1 MDTEEIVV
9 SGLLVEIRRDKTGKW
24 QEDQLFIFASEEG
37 LEDAE
42 VANIINYLY
51 EEAFIMDR
59 RINYEIIYD
68 KWIS

>member
-24 QEDQLFIFASEEG
+24 QEDELFIFASEEG

-68 KWIS
+68 K

>member
-1 MDTEEIVV
+1 VDTEEVVV

-42 VANIINYLY
+42 VTNIINYLY

-68 KWIS
+68 K

>member
-68 KWIS
+68 K

>member
-59 RINYEIIYD
+59 RINYEII
-68 KWIS
+68 

>member
-1 MDTEEIVV
+1 MDTEEVVV

-42 VANIINYLY
+42 VTNIINYLY

-68 KWIS
+68 K